1 MADFDVEKFLSQD
14 LTIGRLRQL
23 RKVDLTAV
31 GTKLLVNLTGHKSKA
46 EIVDAITA
54 HAGLSAGTAAAR
66 ADAPTTNDNG
76 GTNNQDKAT
85 SDEVD
90 LDLAKIELE
99 ERRDIIKAAEHERE
113 MERNRLEFE
122 REMERKRLEFE
133 MMRHHE
139 MTSHGSQSGERD
151 KRSIE
156 AGFSARVKLVPR
168 YDENELDSLFLM
180 FERVAKRM
188 EWPEDEWAL
197 LIQQV
202 ISGKAQSVVSAL
214 SYEQAFDYWT
224 MKDAILHSFELIPEA
239 YRQRFRNLRRETGE
253 TCVEFA
259 WKKEVSFDQWIR
271 SLKIDATYDSLRE
284 IMLIDELKRC
294 MSQEV
299 RTYVNDSVVS
309 DVRKAAMLADGYEL
323 THKGSS
329 SPLTRRRNQSRSP
342 TTQRKSGTTGT
353 NQSSGFG
360 SEGRLL
366 CAYCKKEGHLKT
378 QCPRLKVKEKNLEQE
393 ITQPSGF
400 VRIAAVG
407 MQERVMTDHN
417 ETGRSDQVR
426 DGGHDEEIDE
436 GFLDFVSYGTVRFSV
451 DDKELPITILRDSGS
466 MKTLLIADA
475 SSLDTE
481 NFTGKKVLIQDV
493 NDGFKPVPL
502 YNIELSSGLVSGPVT
517 VGIVT
522 KLPMR
527 GISML
532 LGNDLAGGKVFPSP
546 VVCDIPEVSSETEE
560 LEHEIPGIFPS
571 CVVSRAQAMKKKEDD
586 TDGGVNLGDTFSRT
600 LEEGQDD
607 QSHAKTI
614 FSQPVLIEA
623 QKAAED
629 LKKLY
634 DVAVPAGEAEKVS
647 QCFTTKCGVLMSKPV
662 LDALNFQN
670 PFQLAADTSDVG
682 VGAVLLQIDNMGLL
696 KPISYFSKKLNPHQR
711 RYSTIEKECLGLVLP
726 VQHFNVYLSNS
737 SEVTVFTDHNPLTF
751 LERFRNENQRLFRRS
766 RFLQPYRLK
775 VTHIKRKDNIIAD
788 TLLQL
793 KQAY

>member
-1 MADFDVEKFLSQD
+1 MADFDIEKFLSQD

-31 GTKLLVNLTGHKSKA
+31 GTKLSVNLTGHKSKA
-46 EIVDAITA
+46 EIIDAISA
-54 HAGLSAGTAAAR
+54 HAGLIAATAAAR
-66 ADAPTTNDNG
+66 EDAHTNNDSG
-76 GTNNQDKAT
+76 GTNNQGKAT

-99 ERRDIIKAAEHERE
+99 ERRDRIKAAEH
-113 MERNRLEFE
+113 E

-168 YDENELDSLFLM
+168 YDENELDSFFLM

-224 MKDAILHSFELIPEA
+224 MKDAILQSFELIPEA

-284 IMLIDELKRC
+284 VMLIDELKRC

-299 RTYVNDSVVS
+299 RTYVNDNVVS

-329 SPLTRRRNQSRSP
+329 SPLTRRRTQSRSP
-342 TTQRKSGTTGT
+342 TTQRKSGNTGT

-360 SEGRLL
+360 TEGRLL

-378 QCPRLKVKEKNLEQE
+378 QCPRLKVKGKNLEQE

-400 VRIAAVG
+400 VRIAAVD
-407 MQERVMTDHN
+407 MQKHVMNDHN
-417 ETGRSDQVR
+417 EIKRSDQVR
-426 DGGHDEEIDE
+426 DVGHDEEIDE

-451 DDKELPITILRDSGS
+451 DNKECPITILRDTGS
-466 MKTLLIADA
+466 MKTLLIADE
-475 SSLDTE
+475 SSLDTK
-481 NFTGKKVLIQDV
+481 NFTGKKVLVQDV
-493 NDGFKPVPL
+493 NDGLKPVPL
-502 YNIELSSGLVSGPVT
+502 YTIELSSGFVSGPVT

-532 LGNDLAGGKVFPSP
+532 LGNDLAGSKVSPSP
-546 VVCDIPEVSSETEE
+546 VVCNTPVGNFEAGKLESEV
-560 LEHEIPGIFPS
+560 PGFSPS
-571 CVVSRAQAMKKKEDD
+571 CVVTGAQAMKKKEDD
-586 TDGGVNLGDTFSRT
+586 KDGDVNLGDTFSRT

-607 QSHAKTI
+607 QSHATTI
-614 FSQPVLIEA
+614 FSQPALIEA

-629 LKKLY
+629 LKMLC
-634 DVAVPAGEAEKVS
+634 DVALPAGEAEKVL
-647 QCFTTKCGVLMSKPV
+647 QCYSTKCGVLMSKPV
-662 LDALNFQN
+662 LDAPNFQK
-670 PFQLAADTSDVG
+670 PFQLAADASDVG
-682 VGAVLLQIDNMGLL
+682 VDAVLLQMDDMGLL
-696 KPISYFSKKLNPHQR
+696 EPISYFSKKLNPHQR
-711 RYSTIEKECLGLVLP
+711 RCSTIEECLGLVLP
-726 VQHFNVYLSNS
+726 VQRFNGYLSNS
-737 SEVTVFTDHNPLTF
+737 SEVTVFTDHNPLTL
-751 LERFRNENQRLFRRS
+751 LERFRNENQRLCQRS
-766 RFLQPYRLK
+766 MISSLM
-775 VTHIKRKDNIIAD
+775 D
-788 TLLQL
+788 
-793 KQAY
+793 